1 MFGPD
6 GKPINLGSAIN
17 IGGPKS
23 LEDIPVFPDATI
35 DEMAAGMDGM
45 IKQGTPL
52 EVPAAM
58 PLLQLAGVARTM
70 VVLRDRVKELEARV
84 LELEEPGDDS
94 LLPRLPDSS
103 TRQMPLLA
111 GLNMSNGRL
120 NLGDITGDTGE

>member
-6 GKPINLGSAIN
+6 GKPINLGAGQI

-70 VVLRDRVKELEARV
+70 VALRDRVKELEARV
-84 LELEEPGDDS
+84 LELEEPGGDTTNG
-94 LLPRLPDSS
+94 LPNSP

-111 GLNMSNGRL
+111 GLDLGNGRL
-120 NLGDITGDTGE
+120 NLGDLTGDTAE